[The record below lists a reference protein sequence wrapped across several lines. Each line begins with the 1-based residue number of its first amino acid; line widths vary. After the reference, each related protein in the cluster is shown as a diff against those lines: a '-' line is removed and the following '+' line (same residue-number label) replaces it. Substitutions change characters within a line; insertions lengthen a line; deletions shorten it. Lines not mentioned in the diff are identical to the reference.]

1 MDPLSAQRVA
11 IVNTSCYNEIEE
23 AIKMAKSATL
33 NIRTDP
39 AIKRQAE
46 RIYQSFGITLSD
58 AVNIFLR
65 KSIMEGGL
73 PFDMRTSEP
82 SAETLAAMRETE
94 DILSGRVQAKRYASA
109 RELFD
114 DLDAEVEREDADA

>member
-1 MDPLSAQRVA
+1 
-11 IVNTSCYNEIEE
+11 
-23 AIKMAKSATL
+23 MAKSATL

-46 RIYQSFGITLSD
+46 DIYQSFGITLSD

-73 PFDMRTSEP
+73 PFDMRP
-82 SAETLAAMRETE
+82 SRPNAETVAAMRETE
-94 DILSGRVQAKRYASA
+94 DILSGKTQTKRYASA

-114 DLDAEVEREDADA
+114 ELDAEMEREDADA

>member
-1 MDPLSAQRVA
+1 
-11 IVNTSCYNEIEE
+11 
-23 AIKMAKSATL
+23 MAKTATL

-39 AIKRQAE
+39 DIKARAE
-46 RIYQSFGITLSD
+46 QLYRSFGITLTD

-73 PFDMRTSEP
+73 PFDMRSP
-82 SAETLAAMRETE
+82 NAETLAAMRETE
-94 DILSGRVQAKRYASA
+94 DIIAGRVQAKSYSSA

-114 DLDAEVEREDADA
+114 DLDAEDDEC